1 MSKPGSSPQDAHP
14 NSEDL
19 VCGQV
24 LAACR
29 EGDCPVCG
37 HEADAARRSLEA
49 LLHEQV
55 TDPLTRRRLRQSHG
69 LCPAHTGLLASLPHA
84 NLAVA
89 LIYQQLLRDALEQL
103 GQGHA
108 ARSGRRFPRP
118 AGAPPLAGWH
128 HAKAA
133 CYLCL
138 AGEARVASDLAVIL
152 RHFTEPAFREHFGR
166 SAGLCL
172 PHLAKLV
179 DLDPDHP
186 TLPAVLAWHETRW
199 RELDAELGEFA
210 RKFDYRYAK
219 EPMGRER
226 DSWLRVLRLFAGTR
240 DVIPGGFGSGPA
252 RGEASPQDSARHD
265 TGAGE
270 PRQGD

>member
-1 MSKPGSSPQDAHP
+1 MSNPVSLPQDAYP

-37 HEADAARRSLEA
+37 READAVRRSLEA

-55 TDPLTRRRLRQSHG
+55 TDPLTRRRLRESHG

-89 LIYQQLLRDALEQL
+89 LIYQQLLRDAREQL
-103 GQGHA
+103 GQAPA
-108 ARSGRRFPRP
+108 ARSGRRLQNP
-118 AGAPPLAGWH
+118 AGASPLAMWH
-128 HAKAA
+128 RARAA
-133 CYLCL
+133 CHLCL
-138 AGEARVASDLAVIL
+138 TGEARVASDLTVI
-152 RHFTEPAFREHFGR
+152 RKYFTEPAFREHFGR

-172 PHLAKLV
+172 PHLAQLV
-179 DLDPDHP
+179 DLGPDHP
-186 TLPAVLAWHETRW
+186 TLPAVLAWHEARW

-219 EPMGRER
+219 EPMGCER

-240 DVIPGGFGSGPA
+240 DVFPRGLGARPAMGGA
-252 RGEASPQDSARHD
+252 NPQEGAGHH

>member
-1 MSKPGSSPQDAHP
+1 MATPVSLPQDAYP

-37 HEADAARRSLEA
+37 READAVRRSLEA

-89 LIYQQLLRDALEQL
+89 LIYQQLLRDAREQL
-103 GQGHA
+103 GQGP
-108 ARSGRRFPRP
+108 ARSGRRSLHPGGVP
-118 AGAPPLAGWH
+118 SLATWH
-128 HAKAA
+128 RGRSA

-138 AGEARVASDLAVIL
+138 VGEARVSSDLAVI
-152 RHFTEPAFREHFGR
+152 RKHFTEPVFRAHFGR

-172 PHLAKLV
+172 PHLATLV
-179 DLDPDHP
+179 ELSPDHP
-186 TLPAVLAWHETRW
+186 TLPDVLAWHETRW
-199 RELDAELGEFA
+199 RDLDAELGEFA

-240 DVIPGGFGSGPA
+240 DVFPRGLGAVPA
-252 RGEASPQDSARHD
+252 MDGASPQDGLGRPASAD
-265 TGAGE
+265 E
-270 PRQGD
+270 SRQGE

>member
-1 MSKPGSSPQDAHP
+1 MSTPIPLPQDAYPH
-14 NSEDL
+14 SEDL

-37 HEADAARRSLEA
+37 READAVRRSLEA

-55 TDPLTRRRLRQSHG
+55 TDPLTRRGLRQSHG

-89 LIYQQLLRDALEQL
+89 VIYQQLLRDAREQL
-103 GQGHA
+103 GQEHA
-108 ARSGRRFPRP
+108 ARSGRRFQNTV
-118 AGAPPLAGWH
+118 GASPLAMWH
-128 HAKAA
+128 RARAA
-133 CYLCL
+133 CHLCL
-138 AGEARVASDLAVIL
+138 TGEARVVSDLAVI
-152 RHFTEPAFREHFGR
+152 RTHFTESAFREHFGR

-172 PHLAKLV
+172 PHLAQLV
-179 DLDPDHP
+179 DLGPDHP
-186 TLPAVLAWHETRW
+186 MLPAVLAWHETRW
-199 RELDAELGEFA
+199 RELDEELGEFA
-210 RKFDYRYAK
+210 RKVDYRYTK

-240 DVIPGGFGSGPA
+240 DVIPGGFGAGPA
-252 RGEASPQDSARHD
+252 MGEASPQDSAGHD